1 MVATI
6 KIQYWGGWGYGR
18 QSDALQQVLS
28 AEFGSNVTFQ
38 PMKDQGITGNFE
50 VSIVES
56 GEVIHSKAGGKGK
69 CESNS
74 ERGIVVE
81 KIQEFLDS
89 Q

>member
-1 MVATI
+1 
-6 KIQYWGGWGYGR
+6 
-18 QSDALQQVLS
+18 
-28 AEFGSNVTFQ
+28 
-38 PMKDQGITGNFE
+38 MKDQGITGNFE